1 MSGSGK
7 TVESQVSHLWPVQTR
22 TAEIVSV
29 YGGLSAWWQSSYL
42 HTHTRT
48 QELTEYKY
56 LYLWFRHWPWVRPL
70 QHYSNRKQVTIW
82 TVFVFALRITYMEKK
97 AVQTEC
103 SLFWSGLLADMWLS
117 SAPINPT
124 QASLSLAPPC
134 ILPFPLP
141 HILRVVWGSPWP
153 PQNPFSLS
161 WPSSTDPISCIL
173 SWSAF
178 IGPDPV
184 AQQ

>member
-42 HTHTRT
+42 HTRT

-82 TVFVFALRITYMEKK
+82 TVFVFALRITYMGEKR
-97 AVQTEC
+97 
-103 SLFWSGLLADMWLS
+103 LS
-117 SAPINPT
+117 SAPFKSNP
-124 QASLSLAPPC
+124 SLSLWHHYVFCHSPSLISSELCEGVPDPPK
-134 ILPFPLP
+134 
-141 HILRVVWGSPWP
+141 
-153 PQNPFSLS
+153 
-161 WPSSTDPISCIL
+161 IL
-173 SWSAF
+173 SPCL
-178 IGPDPV
+178 GPALQILSVASWAGRHSSGPAPV